1 MTNSFIENIQSKK
14 KDFTDAEL
22 KIANLLEQ
30 EPFVF
35 SSSTATEI
43 ANKFNVSQSSI
54 SRFCQKLGYH
64 GFSDFRMSLILSL
77 STSVPSNNT
86 TNEWCATLCSQINQ
100 LSQSINDEHQN
111 KIANMIINAR
121 VTYTSG
127 YGASEIA
134 ANLLAFRSMLLSLN
148 VFEIPTSR
156 EVETLHL
163 INNQDLIILFSA
175 SNPSH
180 RDLISM
186 LDDMPKEKRPK
197 LILVT
202 ESLRHPFIKKVD
214 EVVMLPKI
222 NNDNPYLSHQSV
234 QLLYVLLLL
243 PKIAYL
249 FAQKNKD

>member
-100 LSQSINDEHQN
+100 LSQSLNDEHQN

-214 EVVMLPKI
+214 EVVMLPNI
-222 NNDNPYLSHQSV
+222 NNDNP
-234 QLLYVLLLL
+234 
-243 PKIAYL
+243 
-249 FAQKNKD
+249 